1 VLTLHIDH
9 NPVEHSIRP
18 VALGR
23 QNYRFAV
30 SHDAAQRA
38 AIFYSLFATCKLHGV
53 NPYDWLK
60 YVLDNLIY
68 YKPSTLIELLPQNFK
83 NIQKKAI

>member
-1 VLTLHIDH
+1 MLHLDN
-9 NPVEHSIRP
+9 NPVENSIRP
-18 VALGR
+18 VAIGR
-23 QNYRFAV
+23 KNYLFTG

-68 YKPSTLIELLPQNFK
+68 YKPTNLIELLPQYFT
-83 NIQKKAI
+83 AIKQRTL